1 MGQDDSAPVPIR
13 LENGPESSE
22 LLDCILD
29 LIKNARTRVWLK
41 VAWWNT

>member
-13 LENGPESSE
+13 LENGSESSE

-29 LIKNARTRVWLK
+29 LIKHARTWVWLK
-41 VAWWNT
+41 VA